1 MEVGFI
7 GTGSMGSIL
16 IDSFIVAKAIP
27 PVKITIYNRTVE
39 KAERITSHYPEI
51 KIASSM
57 EELIGRCET
66 IFICVR
72 PTDYKSVVDQLSQ
85 YAREEQTIIS
95 ITSSVFIKDLE
106 NRVPSKII
114 KMIPSITNAVLSG
127 AILIMY
133 GNRIERSEREFWFR
147 LFSAIGQPIEID
159 EKFVRISS
167 DITSCG
173 PAFISYLLGNFI
185 DSAVKVSGI
194 SRESATFLVTEMI
207 KGFSKLISTGSF
219 TLESLRECVCVP
231 GGITGVGLSVLED
244 ELGPLF
250 EHLFQ
255 KTQEKFE
262 QDVEECKEWNSNPQ
276 K

>member
-16 IDSFIVAKAIP
+16 IESFIVAKAISP
-27 PVKITIYNRTVE
+27 AKIIIYNRTTE

-57 EELIGRCET
+57 EELIDRCET

-106 NRVPSKII
+106 NRIPSKII
-114 KMIPSITNAVLSG
+114 KMIPSITNAVLIG

-133 GNRIERSEREFWFR
+133 SNRVERSEREFWFR
-147 LFSAIGQPIEID
+147 LFSAIGQPVEID

-207 KGFSKLISTGSF
+207 KGFSKLISTRSF
-219 TLESLRECVCVP
+219 TLESLRERVCVP